1 MEKEGED
8 AVKAKRRLRVV
19 RVVSITVVL
28 AAAVGYNVRFVRAEE
43 LASGLDESSQR
54 LVAVT
59 QSLSPLIEEG
69 RALLDSTEAD
79 DVADEAVLTA
89 LSEAVDRA
97 VQASESAGLTYED
110 IDVSVF
116 DTTAI
121 EVGIESNKA
130 GQSEAA
136 ESFAALDAAISAVE
150 DSVSLKDAQDAFA
163 SLQSARD
170 DAQDLYDETKGKVSD
185 DSTREALA
193 DAIAAADEALTTEP
207 VVDGADAYQEAK
219 AALTEASDA
228 VEESHEKWDA
238 AQKAAAE
245 AARANSSSSSS
256 SSGGSS
262 SSGSSSSSSSSGSG
276 GSSTS
281 YSSAWHV
288 SYVSYSQANLD
299 AGYVC
304 QWKSG
309 YYVAHNWSSGGGMI
323 ASRPSYVVV
332 NGVTYRYVSE
342 QLVSQ
347 STTWGQVEGFVHA
360 NGGIGFQTCSG
371 DYYLITHYEPV

>member
-1 MEKEGED
+1 MEKEGEGD
-8 AVKAKRRLRVV
+8 VKAKRRLRVV
-19 RVVSITVVL
+19 KIISIAVVL

-43 LASGLDESSQR
+43 LASGLDESGQR

-69 RALLDSTEAD
+69 RTLLDSTEAD

-97 VQASESAGLTYED
+97 VQASEAVGLTYED
-110 IDVSVF
+110 IDASAF

-121 EVGIESNKA
+121 EAGIESNKA

-170 DAQDLYDETKGKVSD
+170 DAADLYDETKGKVSD
-185 DSTREALA
+185 DGTRESLA
-193 DAIAAADEALTTEP
+193 DAIDAADEALATEP
-207 VVDGADAYQEAK
+207 AVGGADAYQEAE
-219 AALTEASDA
+219 AALSGASDA

-256 SSGGSS
+256 GGSS
-262 SSGSSSSSSSSGSG
+262 SSSSSSSSGSSSS
-276 GSSTS
+276 GSSGS
-281 YSSAWHV
+281 SSAYSSAWHV
-288 SYVSYSQANLD
+288 SYVAYSQGNLD

-304 QWKSG
+304 EWRSG

-342 QLVSQ
+342 QLVGR
-347 STTWGQVEGFVHA
+347 STTWGQIEGFVHA

-371 DYYLITHYEPV
+371 SYYLVTHYEPV